1 MKRTTAILAAIAGM
15 GLASPLIAHHS
26 FAEFDADSK
35 ITVEGTVTEF
45 RLVNPHAMMSFDVAQ
60 PDGSVREWKVE
71 FDGRL
76 NLSRAGWVPDTIK
89 VGETIAVTG
98 NPAVSGSPYMF
109 FLTAVKGDGTEL
121 IRPVLANVNSLEE
134 LRQQRRANRETGTP

>member
-1 MKRTTAILAAIAGM
+1 
-15 GLASPLIAHHS
+15 
-26 FAEFDADSK
+26 
-35 ITVEGTVTEF
+35 VVTDF
-45 RLVNPHAMMSFDVAQ
+45 RLVNPHAMMSFDVKGD
-60 PDGSVREWKVE
+60 DGSVSEWRVE

-109 FLTAVKGDGTEL
+109 FLSGVKGDGTEL

-134 LRQQRRANRETGTP
+134 LRQQRRQNRDSGTP

>member
-1 MKRTTAILAAIAGM
+1 MKKTITMLIVIAGM
-15 GLASPLIAHHS
+15 GLTSPLQAHHS
-26 FAEFDADSK
+26 FAEFNAESM

-45 RLVNPHAMMSFDVAQ
+45 RLVNPPAMMSFDVTQ

-89 VGETIAVTG
+89 VGEKISVTG